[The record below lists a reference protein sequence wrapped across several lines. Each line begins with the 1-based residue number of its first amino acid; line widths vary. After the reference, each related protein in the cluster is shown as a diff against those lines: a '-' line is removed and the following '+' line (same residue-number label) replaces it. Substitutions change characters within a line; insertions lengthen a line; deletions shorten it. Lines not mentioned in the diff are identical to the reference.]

1 MKKIFQKYLAGLM
14 ALMMMTA
21 LLPAQYASAAKTV
34 EDIKSQYHVTY
45 GTEGGYTSSG
55 FSGQIWQLQRNTDA
69 TKKYDYSLTVS
80 LYNSKYAT
88 TVYSDIIYDSTVLKP
103 ATPTGGTVTSWSYS
117 KMFTPGVTGAAHK
130 TADPEDVDFRETN
143 LDETFFQKN
152 SVTRYTDKISDV
164 IGESVDSK
172 YTLLKVMLS
181 TTLSAQFFSDFPEEN
196 WDSVRKNPD
205 NATFYE
211 FKPPANQPYTVF
223 TAYFKFM
230 TGKTE
235 ADVNPDTFKFLA
247 DTSEEF
253 LGSGSF
259 VYTKT
264 NLFANADT
272 DTYLIGFPKPAAAN
286 QTVKFTKIQNSSS
299 SPLGAKIYLFTDA
312 AKTQPVTVDGK
323 DYIETIAD
331 GSATVSLPGN
341 AQYWYTVKADN
352 HADYPGTFTVP
363 EAAGYNVPAITMT
376 AESERTAAVTITV
389 IDADTSRA
397 LKDVELTLDGA
408 ASAETTKTDAN
419 GQFTKAL
426 TLNSHSVAAKLAG
439 YKMYDPANKTT
450 ISSQNFSVRESGG
463 NNISVQ
469 MVPDRISV
477 ALPTVTGN
485 KGEVSN
491 ASIVVKKVSE
501 EDTAAW
507 ADGSGVKNYASGATA
522 QLPNNTRYSMTISAA
537 GCTPQVVYVDIT
549 NGVTTYYSD
558 ENFTA
563 TTTLGSSV
571 TLTQLSDPYYSVDIK
586 KQADGV
592 TYIATVKLHNI
603 PQAVS
608 GTFGLQYDKEVFDYK
623 TCVLSNDIKVHGDL
637 EASSDLKAEVTNTD
651 SEIVGYHVFSWQGK
665 QVDGNTGQ
673 TYVEA
678 PADGVLIATMTFER
692 KANKSDKDITS
703 NAFTVMPFDKTAEG
717 YRVLN
722 STENLE
728 LDDAWYALNSLWRY
742 CDADN
747 EGDDPDNMSVPGRI
761 HKSKSLLNG
770 FYQVY
775 PLIADYSSAEPIM
788 YDVITNITTDFDA
801 EKGSLTFIITDEE
814 TGEALP
820 NAKVYLYD
828 KDGNALTTLTTDT
841 AGMVNYPVK
850 SNSEETFKYWVEKE
864 GYWNEPDDLSPAT
877 MTTVKVPV
885 KTTANEFIEMEKKIY
900 HKANLYDNT
909 DHLIPATEVKLSQDT
924 AYNNRDFRF
933 TLVPAPGKK
942 LKKPIKDIT
951 FQVALD
957 RAGINYVTLP
967 SSSYDA
973 ATNTWIVK
981 GTDITGNPNKPLDLD
996 SILGYKSHDIKIKIA
1011 DNLSE
1016 VIEVDDTTRQVTA
1029 NAGSN
1034 GGVVYTADETQ
1045 NEIVD
1050 DTDGGGITVTEVDRT
1065 NPPAGV
1071 TNKTNITVAKIPPTE
1086 TKKLGKFTFTADT
1099 GFVVEHVYVNGV
1111 DISDQHKGKT
1121 TFDYTFEDLTVDNDI
1136 TVTFYNGT
1144 TPSEDTVMT
1153 LVVGYNGKADVSV
1166 PTAVNNITN
1175 TRRVFL
1181 NPSGLE
1187 FTVTPD
1193 TGYVLHQVRKSVDG
1207 KAPVTV
1213 SGSGS
1218 QYTVAKPDTANHEK
1232 QIVVYVNFKLD
1243 DPSVTEP
1250 TDIMVTAYIKSGE
1263 GVIAPTGIFPWNKS
1277 ADFKIKMTP
1286 AKKAGTGEP
1295 ASMNGNDWLAYAV
1308 DVNGTE
1314 YVNPNQDKKQ
1324 PYEYTVTNILT
1335 DTKVGAVFTETAY
1348 KVTGHVD
1355 LSQASSIALNTILTG
1370 AKVKCERID
1379 PTTGDVNMTL
1389 PEVVTTGSRADSTF
1403 TVEMPAGVW
1412 NITVSKQGY
1421 VTYQIT
1427 GFEVGGND
1435 ENITFGLK
1443 EGSTTPK
1450 KITPYIG
1457 NATGNGKAVSLLDF
1471 AIISNGLRANANE
1484 TIKSQGDVNDDGVND
1499 INDVTYEKKN
1509 YGRRASTRDYT
1520 TWLNATN

>member
-1 MKKIFQKYLAGLM
+1 MKKPLKKCLAGLM
-14 ALMMMTA
+14 ALTMMTA
-21 LLPAQYASAAKTV
+21 LLPAHIALAANA
-34 EDIKSQYHVTY
+34 DGRQPSDYHQTY
-45 GTEGGYTSSG
+45 GTEGGYAGAG
-55 FSGQIWQLQRNTDA
+55 FKGHVYQLQRNTDE

-80 LYNSKYAT
+80 LYNTSPAFMYASEIAFDTDVLQAVGPNGSAPLGNNWTTSNISIGTIGNVLPDNSEYGLMDAIFQDSNVTYYGSKAHPMTELTEDTIESNYNALQMVFT
-88 TVYSDIIYDSTVLKP
+88 TSGAKDTIESV
-103 ATPTGGTVTSWSYS
+103 
-117 KMFTPGVTGAAHK
+117 GVDAW
-130 TADPEDVDFRETN
+130 
-143 LDETFFQKN
+143 N
-152 SVTRYTDKISDV
+152 SVQ
-164 IGESVDSK
+164 
-172 YTLLKVMLS
+172 L
-181 TTLSAQFFSDFPEEN
+181 
-196 WDSVRKNPD
+196 DSVSGYYNLQTPRNEL
-205 NATFYE
+205 FHL
-211 FKPPANQPYTVF
+211 YT
-223 TAYFKFM
+223 TYFKFKS
-230 TGKTE
+230 GKSESDIT
-235 ADVNPDTFKFLA
+235 PDTFKFVWDRNEYMSA
-247 DTSEEF
+247 
-253 LGSGSF
+253 SGTFKANSAGN
-259 VYTKT
+259 TLKT
-264 NLFANADT
+264 DT

-299 SPLGAKIYLFTDA
+299 SPLGAKIYLFTDS

-323 DYIETIAD
+323 DYIETVAD

-408 ASAETTKTDAN
+408 ASAETTKTDAS

-586 KQADGV
+586 KQSDGV

-722 STENLE
+722 SEGNRE
-728 LDDAWYALNSLWRY
+728 QNAAWYALNALWRY
-742 CDADN
+742 CDEDN
-747 EGDDPDNMSVPGRI
+747 EGDPENMSKPGRI

-770 FYQVY
+770 FYQVA
-775 PLIADYSSAEPIM
+775 PLVEDFSLEETIM

-885 KTTANEFIEMEKKIY
+885 KTTTNEFVEMEKKIY

-909 DHLIPATEVKLSQDT
+909 DHLIPNTEVKLSQDT

-933 TLVPAPGKK
+933 TLIPAPGKK
-942 LKKPIKDIT
+942 LKKPLKDIT

-957 RAGINYVTLP
+957 RAGKNYVTLP
-967 SSSYDA
+967 SSAYDA

-996 SILGYKSHDIKIKIA
+996 SLLGYKSHDIKIKIA
-1011 DNLSE
+1011 DNLSD
-1016 VIEVDDTTRQVTA
+1016 VIEIDDTTRQVTA
-1029 NAGSN
+1029 NAGSH
-1034 GGVVYTADETQ
+1034 GGVVYNADSAQ
-1045 NEIVD
+1045 GEIVD
-1050 DTDGGGITVTEVDRT
+1050 DTASGGITVTEVDRT

-1071 TNKTNITVAKIPPTE
+1071 TNKSNITVAKIPPTE
-1086 TKKLGKFTFTADT
+1086 TKKLGKFTFTADD

-1153 LVVGYNGKADVSV
+1153 LVVGYNGKANVSV
-1166 PTAVNNITN
+1166 PTSVNDVTN

-1193 TGYVLHQVRKSVDG
+1193 TGYVLHQVRKSIDG
-1207 KAPVTV
+1207 KTPVTV

-1218 QYTVAKPDTANHEK
+1218 QYTVAKPDTAQNEK

-1250 TDIMVTAYIKSGE
+1250 TDVMVTSYIKSGE
-1263 GVIAPTGIFPWNKS
+1263 GVIAPTGIFPWNKG
-1277 ADFKIKMTP
+1277 ADFKVKMTP
-1286 AKKAGTGEP
+1286 AKKAGSGEP

-1324 PYEYTVTNILT
+1324 PYDYTVTNILT

-1348 KVTGHVD
+1348 KVVGHVD
-1355 LSQASSIALNTILTG
+1355 LSQASNIALNTILTG

-1412 NITVSKQGY
+1412 TITVSKQGY
-1421 VTYQIT
+1421 VTYEIT
-1427 GFEVGGND
+1427 GFEVGGNN
-1435 ENITFGLK
+1435 EEITFGLK

-1457 NATGNGKAVSLLDF
+1457 NASGNGLAVSLLDF

-1484 TIKSQGDVNDDGVND
+1484 TIKSKGDVNDDGVND

-1509 YGRRASTRDYT
+1509 YGRRASTIDYT
-1520 TWLNATN
+1520 AWLNATN